1 MCKAKALIIEIFLF
15 ALLAISIIGCDDRVR
30 QTLVPYFT
38 SSLQTLSTGL
48 IEALESELYPE
59 GSSTS
64 DSTSSDSSSSSSS
77 SSTSSSDS
85 SSSSSS
91 SST

>member
-1 MCKAKALIIEIFLF
+1 MRNKTTALIVGIFLSTLF
-15 ALLAISIIGCDDRVR
+15 IIATTGCDDRVR
-30 QTLVPYFT
+30 QTFVPYFT

-64 DSTSSDSSSSSSS
+64 DSSSDSTSSD
-77 SSTSSSDS
+77 TSSSDS
-85 SSSSSS
+85 SSSSSTS
-91 SST
+91 SSS